1 MIMPPRL
8 RKASRALHVASSVG
22 WFGAVAAFLALA
34 IAAATIDDGPTLRA
48 AYISMEVIGW
58 AALVPL
64 SIASLTTGI
73 VHSLGTQWGLIRHY
87 WVIIKLLIT
96 VISTVILLLY
106 METLTALADV
116 ARDANV
122 SIGLGEVLPSFS
134 PVLHSAAALLAL
146 ALALGLSIYK
156 PRGLTGFGYQRTQDR
171 KLDSTASPRN

>member
-8 RKASRALHVASSVG
+8 RKASLTLHVASSVG

-34 IAAATIDDGPTLRA
+34 IAAATIDDGPTIRA

-73 VHSLGTQWGLIRHY
+73 IHSLGTQWGLVRHY

-96 VISTVILLLY
+96 AISTVILLLY
-106 METLTALADV
+106 METLTTLADV
-116 ARDANV
+116 ARDTSV
-122 SIGLGEVLPSFS
+122 PTGIGEVLPNFS
-134 PVLHSAAALLAL
+134 PVLHSVAALLAL

-156 PRGLTGFGYQRTQDR
+156 PRGLTGFGYQRAPAR
-171 KLDSTASPRN
+171 KPDSTALPMN

>member
-1 MIMPPRL
+1 MSMPPRV
-8 RKASRALHVASSVG
+8 RKASLALHVASSVG
-22 WFGAVAAFLALA
+22 WFGAVAAFLALV
-34 IAAATIDDGPTLRA
+34 IAAATIDDETTLRA

-64 SIASLTTGI
+64 SVASLTTGI
-73 VHSLGTQWGLIRHY
+73 IHSLGTQWGLIRHY

-106 METLTALADV
+106 VETLTALADV
-116 ARDANV
+116 ARDA
-122 SIGLGEVLPSFS
+122 SAPIGLGEVLPNFS

-156 PRGLTGFGYQRTQDR
+156 PRGLTGFGYHRAPVQQPDAT
-171 KLDSTASPRN
+171 SSSRN

>member
-8 RKASRALHVASSVG
+8 RKASLTLHVASSVG

-34 IAAATIDDGPTLRA
+34 IAAATIDDGSTIRA
-48 AYISMEVIGW
+48 AYISMEIIGW

-64 SIASLTTGI
+64 SIASLTTGLI
-73 VHSLGTQWGLIRHY
+73 HSIGTQWGLIRHY

-96 VISTVILLLY
+96 AISTVILLLY

-116 ARDANV
+116 ARNV
-122 SIGLGEVLPSFS
+122 SAPIGFGEVLPNFS

-156 PRGLTGFGYQRTQDR
+156 PRGLTGLRAER
-171 KLDSTASPRN
+171 RSSL